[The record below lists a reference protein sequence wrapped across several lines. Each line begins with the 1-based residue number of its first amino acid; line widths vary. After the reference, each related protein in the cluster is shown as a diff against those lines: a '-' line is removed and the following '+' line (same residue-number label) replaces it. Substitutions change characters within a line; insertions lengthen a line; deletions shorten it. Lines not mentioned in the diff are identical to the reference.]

1 MQVTLTIPTVSVSG
15 ISNKTRAF
23 VKAKLKRKPSVDVDV
38 DAMHIQIL
46 RQAAAI
52 DGLMSEIEQLKTEVA
67 SPVVRSTEYNPT
79 YEEACAAINARSI
92 AQARREHPNLR

>member
-23 VKAKLKRKPSVDVDV
+23 IKAKLKRKPSVNV

-67 SPVVRSTEYNPT
+67 SPLVKSGEYNPT
-79 YEEACAAINARSI
+79 YDEACAAIEARSM
-92 AQARREHPNLR
+92 AQVRREHPNLR